1 MSRCKS
7 CGKEENMLGIYLAAI
22 ESEEDRATF
31 AKIYTMYGEK
41 MFKYALDLLKTSK
54 EDAEDALHESFCRII
69 KALPVPDDPETKA
82 VRNYLFITVHSVC
95 SDMQRKGNVENFNTV
110 CADDIEDLADS
121 GDLPD
126 DIVMKK
132 MSYEDIL
139 ARVRKLPEDLSKP
152 FMLHYLSELAYGQI
166 GVLLNISEAA
176 ARKRAS
182 RVKGIILDSIKKD
195 GADVK

>member
-7 CGKEENMLGIYLAAI
+7 YGKEENMLGIYLAAI

-41 MFKYALDLLKTSK
+41 KFKYALDLLKTSK
-54 EDAEDALHESFCRII
+54 EDAEDALHESFFRII
-69 KALPVPDDPETKA
+69 KALPVPDEPESKA

-95 SDMQRKGNVENFNTV
+95 SDMQRKSNVENINTV

-126 DIVMKK
+126 DTVMKK
-132 MSYEDIL
+132 MSYEDII

>member
-1 MSRCKS
+1 
-7 CGKEENMLGIYLAAI
+7 MLGIYLAAI

-95 SDMQRKGNVENFNTV
+95 SDMQRKSNVENFNTV

-126 DIVMKK
+126 DTVMKK

-195 GADVK
+195 GADVG

>member
-1 MSRCKS
+1 
-7 CGKEENMLGIYLAAI
+7 MLGIYLAAI
-22 ESEEDRATF
+22 ESEEDRVTF

-95 SDMQRKGNVENFNTV
+95 SDMQRKGNVENINTV
-110 CADDIEDLADS
+110 CA
-121 GDLPD
+121 D

-132 MSYEDIL
+132 MSYEDII

-166 GVLLNISEAA
+166 GILLNISEAA